1 MSSSI
6 KELSLAFFK
15 GLAFGKGLIMGRELA
30 ENKDM
35 AEDTKE
41 DGFATLTDKNG
52 NTYVAQM
59 NESEKTRYKE
69 TGKPLSKVKKDRK
82 DEEIDFW
89 KNEDITG
96 VSENQ
101 KSYALTVK
109 QTTLKKLKEY
119 LEKKGIELTTE
130 QKKTLKDFSQITSAS
145 FWLNNRNKL
154 GYGSRKLL
162 KPEDLDALVKESKK
176 PEYIMPTEKELEEKR
191 KAEENRRKEIEQ
203 GIREERERIA
213 QERRDYLAGTNIP
226 KGQKILKHPMTIIR
240 TNESNTY
247 IMNPMYPLAVEKLGY
262 REAKYLKEI
271 RVDTSDITIK
281 DNKVQAMNDSA
292 YQELLDK
299 NVKRDFIE

>member
-1 MSSSI
+1 
-6 KELSLAFFK
+6 
-15 GLAFGKGLIMGRELA
+15 MGYLTGEEFLRQFMRPDNNIAL
-30 ENKDM
+30 DS
-35 AEDTKE
+35 KE
-41 DGFATLTDKNG
+41 DGFVTLKDKDG
-52 NTYVAQM
+52 NPYKANL
-59 NESEKTRYKE
+59 NESEKERYAE
-69 TGKPLSKVKKDRK
+69 TKKPLSQVKKEQKVK
-82 DEEIDFW
+82 EVDFW

-119 LEKKGIELTTE
+119 LERKGIELTPE
-130 QKKTLKDFSQITSAS
+130 QKKTLKEFSQITSAS

-176 PEYIMPTEKELEEKR
+176 PEYVMPTEKELEEKR

-226 KGQKILKHPMTIIR
+226 EGQKILKYPMNIIR

-299 NVKRDFIE
+299 NVKRDFID